1 MLLLCLFVMSFWNDM
16 LILIIVRGGMYWHYT
31 FYKNTESFMFYQL

>member
-16 LILIIVRGGMYWHYT
+16 LILIIVRGMYWHYT